1 MNDKPPIKVEPWFLL
16 ECNNMQR
23 PHACKEIP
31 PEASTSSDHRQPL
44 WSQIL
49 CFRGLP
55 LLLVLTSGIPTLNAQ
70 KNPPSNNQAT
80 MSQLQQAIA
89 IAEHGDESR
98 ALALT
103 RDLLAR
109 HPNFEPALKFQGALL
124 EDLGNGSE
132 ATASFQAA
140 LKLAPADPELLFKV
154 GLSQLQTGHN
164 TEAINLLTRA
174 LKYTP
179 RDRDTLYYL
188 AQAYHLNGDNDLA
201 LKTIQ
206 QSLKVDPNNA
216 SVWQKY
222 GELLCSSGD
231 NQAATQ
237 WLLKAQQSDPTLD
250 RIDFDLGVAS
260 YRGMD
265 LDRALEYSSQAA
277 QRKPNDLTVQALLAA
292 VYVKLGK
299 WQDAAPIFQSIL
311 QVKSDDVP
319 SLLGLGQC
327 ELELKNYQQGADLL
341 EQLLRQDPTQ
351 ILAHFYLSK
360 AYAGLGRTADAKYE
374 AELHRTMLEQASSSG
389 PQGDAAQQD
398 RVWDQARLLL
408 LANKESAALQ
418 LFRDQSKGPFA
429 TPAGSYVLAGTLY
442 SSMDRPNDSERCLH
456 KALELDPT
464 VRGAHTSL
472 GILALQQDDLDK
484 AENEF
489 KAELAIHPN
498 DQSALAELGEIRY
511 RQARW
516 ADAANLL
523 SKSKTMV
530 PSLLFILCDSYF
542 HLGDVKNA
550 NLTAELLVTY
560 SKDQP
565 EAVQGVIDLLNRN
578 QQQDLA
584 RKLQERQRS

>member
-1 MNDKPPIKVEPWFLL
+1 
-16 ECNNMQR
+16 
-23 PHACKEIP
+23 
-31 PEASTSSDHRQPL
+31 
-44 WSQIL
+44 
-49 CFRGLP
+49 
-55 LLLVLTSGIPTLNAQ
+55 
-70 KNPPSNNQAT
+70 
-80 MSQLQQAIA
+80 MSRLHQAIA
-89 IAEHGDESR
+89 IAEHGDETR

-103 RDLLAR
+103 RDLLAQ

-124 EDLGNGSE
+124 EDLGHGPE
-132 ATASFQAA
+132 AIASFQAA
-140 LKLAPADPELLFKV
+140 LKLAPVDPELLFKV
-154 GLSQLQTGHN
+154 GLYQLQTGHN
-164 TEAINLLTRA
+164 AEAINLLARA
-174 LKYTP
+174 LKYSP

-206 QSLKVDPNNA
+206 QCLKVDPDNA

-231 NQAATQ
+231 NQAAMQ

-260 YRGMD
+260 YRAMD
-265 LDRALEYSSQAA
+265 LDHALQYSEQAA
-277 QRKPNDLTVQALLAA
+277 QQKPIDLTVQALLAA

-311 QVKSDDVP
+311 HVKADDVP

-327 ELELKNYQQGADLL
+327 ELELKNYQQAANLL

-351 ILAHFYLSK
+351 ILAHFYLSR
-360 AYAGLGRTADAKYE
+360 AYIGLGRTADAKYE
-374 AELHRTMLEQASSSG
+374 AELHRTMLEQASASG
-389 PQGDAAQQD
+389 PQADAAQQD
-398 RVWDQARLLL
+398 KVWEQARQLLL
-408 LANKESAALQ
+408 DNKESAALQ

-442 SSMDRPNDSERCLH
+442 SSMDRPKDAERCLR
-456 KALELDPT
+456 KALQLDPT
-464 VRGAHTSL
+464 VHGAHTSF
-472 GILALQQDDLDK
+472 GVLALQQNNLDK

-489 KAELAIHPN
+489 KAELALHPN
-498 DQSALAELGEIRY
+498 DQSALAELGTIRY
-511 RQARW
+511 HQGRW
-516 ADAANLL
+516 SDAAALL
-523 SKSKTMV
+523 SSSKTTD

-542 HLGDVKNA
+542 HLGNVKDA

-560 SKDQP
+560 SKHQP

-578 QQQDLA
+578 QQHDLA
-584 RKLQERQRS
+584 QKLLHQQPS

>member
-1 MNDKPPIKVEPWFLL
+1 
-16 ECNNMQR
+16 MQR
-23 PHACKEIP
+23 LPICKEIP
-31 PEASTSSDHRQPL
+31 LKASSSNRPQL
-44 WSQIL
+44 IGSQRVRL
-49 CFRGLP
+49 HHLAW
-55 LLLVLTSGIPTLNAQ
+55 LLALAAAMPALNAQ
-70 KNPPSNNQAT
+70 KPAPSNNPAL
-80 MSQLQQAIA
+80 MSQLHQAIA

-103 RDLLAR
+103 QDLLAQ

-124 EDLGNGSE
+124 EDLGKESE
-132 ATASFQAA
+132 SIASFQAA
-140 LKLAPADPELLFKV
+140 LKLAPTDPELLFKV
-154 GLSQLQTGHN
+154 GLYQLQTGHN
-164 TEAINLLTRA
+164 PEAIHLLAGA
-174 LKYTP
+174 LKYSP

-201 LKTIQ
+201 LKTLQ
-206 QSLKVDPNNA
+206 QCLKVDPNNA

-231 NQAATQ
+231 YQAATQ
-237 WLLKAQQSDPTLD
+237 WLLKAQQADPTLD
-250 RIDFDLGVAS
+250 RIDFDLAVAS
-260 YRGMD
+260 FRGMD
-265 LDRALEYSSQAA
+265 LDQALQYSTQAA

-299 WQDAAPIFQSIL
+299 WQDAAPIFESIL

-327 ELELKNYQQGADLL
+327 ELELKNYQQAANLL

-351 ILAHFYLSK
+351 ILAHFYLSR

-389 PQGDAAQQD
+389 PPADAD
-398 RVWDQARLLL
+398 KENKVWDQARQLLL
-408 LANKESAALQ
+408 DNKEPAALQ

-442 SSMDRPNDSERCLH
+442 SSMNRPNDAERCLR
-456 KALELDPT
+456 KALQLDPT
-464 VRGAHTSL
+464 VHGAHTSL

-489 KAELAIHPN
+489 KAELALHPN

-511 RQARW
+511 HQARW

-523 SKSKTMV
+523 AQSKTTV

-560 SKDQP
+560 SKGQP

-578 QQQDLA
+578 QQQELA
-584 RKLQERQRS
+584 QKLLRQQPS

>member
-1 MNDKPPIKVEPWFLL
+1 
-16 ECNNMQR
+16 MQR
-23 PHACKEIP
+23 PYPCKERS
-31 PEASTSSDHRQPL
+31 PEAPSSSDRRQPIC
-44 WSQIL
+44 SQTVCL
-49 CFRGLP
+49 QGLA
-55 LLLVLTSGIPTLNAQ
+55 LLLGLTLGISTLNAQ
-70 KNPPSNNQAT
+70 KTSPSNNPAL
-80 MSQLQQAIA
+80 MSQLHQAIA
-89 IAEHGDESR
+89 TADHGDETR

-103 RDLLAR
+103 RDLLAQ

-124 EDLGNGSE
+124 EDLGNGPD
-132 ATASFQAA
+132 AIASFQAA
-140 LKLAPADPELLFKV
+140 LKLAPTDPELLFKV
-154 GLSQLQTGHN
+154 GLYQLQSGHN
-164 TEAINLLTRA
+164 AEAINLLARA
-174 LKYTP
+174 LKYSP

-206 QSLKVDPNNA
+206 QCLKVDPNNA

-231 NQAATQ
+231 NQAAMQ

-260 YRGMD
+260 FRSMD
-265 LDRALEYSSQAA
+265 LDHALQYSEQAA

-299 WQDAAPIFQSIL
+299 WQDAEPIFRSIL

-327 ELELKNYQQGADLL
+327 ELELKNYQQAANLL

-351 ILAHFYLSK
+351 ILAHFYLSR

-389 PQGDAAQQD
+389 PEADAAQENK
-398 RVWDQARLLL
+398 VWDQARQLLL
-408 LANKESAALQ
+408 DNRESAALQ

-442 SSMDRPNDSERCLH
+442 SSMDRPNDAKRCLH

-464 VRGAHTSL
+464 VRGAYTSL
-472 GILALQQDDLDK
+472 GILALQQGDLDK

-489 KAELAIHPN
+489 KAELVIHPN

-511 RQARW
+511 HQARW

-523 SKSKTMV
+523 AQSKTMV

-565 EAVQGVIDLLNRN
+565 EAIQGVIDLLNRN
-578 QQQDLA
+578 QQQALA
-584 RKLQERQRS
+584 RKLQEKQRS

>member
-1 MNDKPPIKVEPWFLL
+1 MRPP
-16 ECNNMQR
+16 
-23 PHACKEIP
+23 HSCKEIS
-31 PEASTSSDHRQPL
+31 PESPSPSARCQPI
-44 WSQIL
+44 WPQIVCL
-49 CFRGLP
+49 QGLA
-55 LLLVLTSGIPTLNAQ
+55 LLLGLTSGTSTLNAQ
-70 KNPPSNNQAT
+70 KTSPSNNPAL
-80 MSQLQQAIA
+80 MSQLHQAIA
-89 IAEHGDESR
+89 IADHGDENR
-98 ALALT
+98 ALTLT
-103 RDLLAR
+103 QDLLAQ

-124 EDLGNGSE
+124 EDLGKGAESI
-132 ATASFQAA
+132 ASFQAA

-154 GLSQLQTGHN
+154 GLYQLQTGHN
-164 TEAINLLTRA
+164 AEAINLLARA
-174 LKYTP
+174 LKYSP

-206 QSLKVDPNNA
+206 QCLKVDPNNA

-231 NQAATQ
+231 NQAAMQ

-250 RIDFDLGVAS
+250 RIDFDLGVVS
-260 YRGMD
+260 FRSMD
-265 LDRALEYSSQAA
+265 LDHALQYSEQAA

-299 WQDAAPIFQSIL
+299 WQDAEPIFQSIL

-327 ELELKNYQQGADLL
+327 ELELKNYQQAANLL

-351 ILAHFYLSK
+351 ILAHFYLSR

-389 PQGDAAQQD
+389 PQGDADQENK
-398 RVWDQARLLL
+398 VWDQARQLLL
-408 LANKESAALQ
+408 DNKESAALQ
-418 LFRDQSKGPFA
+418 LFRDQSKGPLA

-442 SSMDRPNDSERCLH
+442 SSMDRPNDAERCLR
-456 KALELDPT
+456 KALQMDPA

-472 GILALQQDDLDK
+472 GIIALQQNNLDK

-489 KAELAIHPN
+489 KAELAVHLN

-516 ADAANLL
+516 SDAANFL

-560 SKDQP
+560 SKNQP

-584 RKLQERQRS
+584 QKLLRQQPS

>member
-1 MNDKPPIKVEPWFLL
+1 L
-16 ECNNMQR
+16 
-23 PHACKEIP
+23 A
-31 PEASTSSDHRQPL
+31 
-44 WSQIL
+44 
-49 CFRGLP
+49 
-55 LLLVLTSGIPTLNAQ
+55 LLLGLTSGISTLNAQ
-70 KNPPSNNQAT
+70 KTSPSNNQAL
-80 MSQLQQAIA
+80 MSQLHQAIS

-103 RDLLAR
+103 RDLLAQ
-109 HPNFEPALKFQGALL
+109 HPTFEPALKLQGALL
-124 EDLGNGSE
+124 EDLGNGPD
-132 ATASFQAA
+132 AIASFQAA
-140 LKLAPADPELLFKV
+140 LKLAPTDPELLFKV
-154 GLSQLQTGHN
+154 GLYQLQAGHN
-164 TEAINLLTRA
+164 AEAINLLTRA
-174 LKYTP
+174 LKYSP

-206 QSLKVDPNNA
+206 QCLKVDPNNA

-265 LDRALEYSSQAA
+265 LDHALEYSEQAA

-311 QVKSDDVP
+311 QIKSDDVP

-327 ELELKNYQQGADLL
+327 ELELKNYQQAANLL
-341 EQLLRQDPTQ
+341 EQLLHQDPTQ

-360 AYAGLGRTADAKYE
+360 AYMGLGRTADAKYE
-374 AELHRTMLEQASSSG
+374 ADLHRTMLEQTSSSG
-389 PQGDAAQQD
+389 PQGDAD
-398 RVWDQARLLL
+398 RENKVWDQARQLLL
-408 LANKESAALQ
+408 DNKESAALQ

-442 SSMDRPNDSERCLH
+442 SSMDRPNDAERCLR
-456 KALELDPT
+456 KALQMEPT

-472 GILALQQDDLDK
+472 GILALQQDNLDK

-489 KAELAIHPN
+489 KAELALHPN

-511 RQARW
+511 HQARW

-523 SKSKTMV
+523 SKSKTTV

-542 HLGDVKNA
+542 HLGNVKDA

-565 EAVQGVIDLLNRN
+565 EAVQGVIDLLIRN

-584 RKLQERQRS
+584 KKLLRQQPS

>member
-1 MNDKPPIKVEPWFLL
+1 
-16 ECNNMQR
+16 MQR
-23 PHACKEIP
+23 PHPCKEIP
-31 PEASTSSDHRQPL
+31 PKASSSSDRRQPI
-44 WSQIL
+44 WSQML
-49 CFRGLP
+49 SLTRLA
-55 LLLVLTSGIPTLNAQ
+55 LLLALTSGVSTIDAQ
-70 KNPPSNNQAT
+70 STPPSNNPAL
-80 MSQLQQAIA
+80 MSQLHQAIA
-89 IAEHGDESR
+89 IAEQGDENR

-103 RDLLAR
+103 QDLLAQ

-124 EDLGNGSE
+124 EDLGNGPG
-132 ATASFQAA
+132 AIASFQAA

-154 GLSQLQTGHN
+154 GLYQLQTSHN
-164 TEAINLLTRA
+164 AEAINLLARA

-188 AQAYHLNGDNDLA
+188 AQAYHLNGDSDLA

-206 QSLKVDPNNA
+206 QCLKVDPNNA

-231 NQAATQ
+231 CQAATE

-260 YRGMD
+260 FRSMD
-265 LDRALEYSSQAA
+265 LDQALQYSTQAA

-299 WQDAAPIFQSIL
+299 WQDAKPIFQSIL
-311 QVKSDDVP
+311 QVKRDDVP

-327 ELELKNYQQGADLL
+327 ELELKNYQQAADLL
-341 EQLLRQDPTQ
+341 EQLVRQDPTQ
-351 ILAHFYLSK
+351 ILAHFYLSR
-360 AYAGLGRTADAKYE
+360 AYAGLGRTSDAKYE
-374 AELHRTMLEQASSSG
+374 AELHRTMLEQASSAG
-389 PQGDAAQQD
+389 PQGDAAQENK
-398 RVWDQARLLL
+398 VWDQARQLLL
-408 LANKESAALQ
+408 ENKESAALQ

-442 SSMDRPNDSERCLH
+442 SSMDRPIDAERCLH

-472 GILALQQDDLDK
+472 GILALQQNNLDK
-484 AENEF
+484 AESEF

-511 RQARW
+511 HQARW

-565 EAVQGVIDLLNRN
+565 QAVQGVIDLLNRN

-584 RKLQERQRS
+584 QKLLHQQPS

>member
-1 MNDKPPIKVEPWFLL
+1 LKATP
-16 ECNNMQR
+16 MQR
-23 PHACKEIP
+23 HPPFDGILPAAC
-31 PEASTSSDHRQPL
+31 SSLDRRPARSLNPITIHRL
-44 WSQIL
+44 
-49 CFRGLP
+49 LP
-55 LLLVLTSGIPTLNAQ
+55 SLLLCWSVASLSAQ
-70 KNPPSNNQAT
+70 TVASPNNQAL
-80 MSQLQQAIA
+80 MSQLHEAIM
-89 IAEHGDESR
+89 IADRGDENR

-103 RDLLAR
+103 RDLLVR

-124 EDLGNGSE
+124 EDLGNESD
-132 ATASFQAA
+132 ALASFQAA

-154 GLSQLQTGHN
+154 GLYQLQTGH
-164 TEAINLLTRA
+164 TAEAINLLARA
-174 LKYTP
+174 LKYSP

-206 QSLKVDPNNA
+206 ECLKVDPDNA

-231 NQAATQ
+231 NQAAMQ

-260 YRGMD
+260 FRSMD
-265 LDRALEYSSQAA
+265 LDNALQYSEQAA
-277 QRKPNDLTVQALLAA
+277 QRKPNDLTAQALLAA

-299 WQDAAPIFQSIL
+299 WQNAKPIFQSIL
-311 QVKSDDVP
+311 QVKPDDVP

-327 ELELKNYQQGADLL
+327 ELELKNYQQAATLL

-351 ILAHFYLSK
+351 ILAHFYLSR

-374 AELHRTMLEQASSSG
+374 ADLHRTMLEQASSAG
-389 PQGDAAQQD
+389 PQADTAQENK
-398 RVWDQARLLL
+398 VWEQARQLL

-429 TPAGSYVLAGTLY
+429 TPAGSYVLTGTLY
-442 SSMDRPNDSERCLH
+442 SSIDKPSDAERCLH
-456 KALELDPT
+456 KALQLDPS

-472 GILALQQDDLDK
+472 GLLALQQNNLDK

-511 RQARW
+511 HQGRW
-516 ADAANLL
+516 ADAASLL

-530 PSLLFILCDSYF
+530 PSLLYILCDSYF

-550 NLTAELLVTY
+550 DLTAELLVTY
-560 SKDQP
+560 AKDQP
-565 EAVQGVIDLLNRN
+565 AALQGVIDLLNRN

-584 RKLQERQRS
+584 RKLQQRQPS

>member
-1 MNDKPPIKVEPWFLL
+1 
-16 ECNNMQR
+16 MQR
-23 PHACKEIP
+23 LPICKEIP
-31 PEASTSSDHRQPL
+31 LQVSSSNRPQL
-44 WSQIL
+44 IGSQSVRL
-49 CFRGLP
+49 HHLAW
-55 LLLVLTSGIPTLNAQ
+55 LLALAAAIPALNAQ
-70 KNPPSNNQAT
+70 KPAPSNNPAL
-80 MSQLQQAIA
+80 MSQLHQAIA

-103 RDLLAR
+103 QDLLAE

-124 EDLGNGSE
+124 EDLGKESE
-132 ATASFQAA
+132 SIASFQAA
-140 LKLAPADPELLFKV
+140 LKLAPTDPELLFKV
-154 GLSQLQTGHN
+154 GLYQLQTGHN
-164 TEAINLLTRA
+164 PEAIHLLAGA
-174 LKYTP
+174 LKYSP

-206 QSLKVDPNNA
+206 ECLKVDPNNA

-231 NQAATQ
+231 YQAATQ
-237 WLLKAQQSDPTLD
+237 WLLKAQQADPTLD
-250 RIDFDLGVAS
+250 RIDFDLAVAS
-260 YRGMD
+260 FRGMD
-265 LDRALEYSSQAA
+265 LDQALQYSTQAA

-299 WQDAAPIFQSIL
+299 WQDAAPIFESIL

-327 ELELKNYQQGADLL
+327 ELELKNYQQAANLL

-351 ILAHFYLSK
+351 ILAHFYLSR

-389 PQGDAAQQD
+389 PPADAD
-398 RVWDQARLLL
+398 KENKVWDQARQLLL
-408 LANKESAALQ
+408 DNKEPAALQ

-442 SSMDRPNDSERCLH
+442 SSMNRPNDAERCLR
-456 KALELDPT
+456 KALQLDPT
-464 VRGAHTSL
+464 VHGAHTSL

-489 KAELAIHPN
+489 KAELALHPN

-511 RQARW
+511 HQARW

-523 SKSKTMV
+523 AQSKTTV

-560 SKDQP
+560 SKGQP

-578 QQQDLA
+578 QQQELA
-584 RKLQERQRS
+584 QKLLRQQPS

>member
-1 MNDKPPIKVEPWFLL
+1 
-16 ECNNMQR
+16 MQQAMRR
-23 PHACKEIP
+23 PHSGKEIP
-31 PEASTSSDHRQPL
+31 AEAASPSNRRQL
-44 WSQIL
+44 IWSQIVCL
-49 CFRGLP
+49 QGLA
-55 LLLVLTSGIPTLNAQ
+55 LLLGLTSGISTLNAQ
-70 KNPPSNNQAT
+70 KTSPSNNPAL
-80 MSQLQQAIA
+80 MSQLHQAIA
-89 IAEHGDESR
+89 IAEHGDENR

-103 RDLLAR
+103 RDLLAQ

-132 ATASFQAA
+132 AIASFQAA
-140 LKLAPADPELLFKV
+140 LKLAPTDPELLFKI
-154 GLSQLQTGHN
+154 GLYQLQTGHN
-164 TEAINLLTRA
+164 AEAINLLARA
-174 LKYTP
+174 LKYSP

-188 AQAYHLNGDNDLA
+188 AQAYHLNGDNDVA
-201 LKTIQ
+201 LKAIQ
-206 QSLKVDPNNA
+206 ECLKVDSNNA

-231 NQAATQ
+231 NQAAMQ
-237 WLLKAQQSDPTLD
+237 WLHKAQQSDPTLD
-250 RIDFDLGVAS
+250 RIDFDLAVAS
-260 YRGMD
+260 FRSMD
-265 LDRALEYSSQAA
+265 LDQALQYSTQAA
-277 QRKPNDLTVQALLAA
+277 QRKPNNLTVQALLAA

-299 WQDAAPIFQSIL
+299 WQDAEPIFRSIL
-311 QVKSDDVP
+311 QVKSNDVP
-319 SLLGLGQC
+319 SMLGLGQC
-327 ELELKNYQQGADLL
+327 ELELKNYQQAANLL

-351 ILAHFYLSK
+351 ILAHFYLSR

-374 AELHRTMLEQASSSG
+374 ADLHRTMLEQASSAG
-389 PQGDAAQQD
+389 PQGDAAQENK
-398 RVWDQARLLL
+398 VWDEARQLLL
-408 LANKESAALQ
+408 DNKESAALQ

-429 TPAGSYVLAGTLY
+429 TPAGSYVLVGTLY
-442 SSMDRPNDSERCLH
+442 SAMDRPNDAERCLH

-472 GILALQQDDLDK
+472 GIMALQQNNLDK

-511 RQARW
+511 HQARW

-565 EAVQGVIDLLNRN
+565 KAVQGVIDLLNRN

-584 RKLQERQRS
+584 QKLLHQQPS

>member
-1 MNDKPPIKVEPWFLL
+1 
-16 ECNNMQR
+16 MQR
-23 PHACKEIP
+23 PHPCKEIP
-31 PEASTSSDHRQPL
+31 PKVSSSSDRRQPIWL
-44 WSQIL
+44 QTLSL
-49 CFRGLP
+49 TRLA
-55 LLLVLTSGIPTLNAQ
+55 LLLALTSGVSTIDAQ
-70 KNPPSNNQAT
+70 STPPSNNSAL
-80 MSQLQQAIA
+80 MSQLHQAIA
-89 IAEHGDESR
+89 IAEQGDENR

-103 RDLLAR
+103 QDLLAQ

-124 EDLGNGSE
+124 EDLGNGPG
-132 ATASFQAA
+132 AIASFQAA
-140 LKLAPADPELLFKV
+140 LKLAPTDPELLFKV
-154 GLSQLQTGHN
+154 GLYQLQTSQN
-164 TEAINLLTRA
+164 AEAINLLARA

-188 AQAYHLNGDNDLA
+188 AQAYHLNGDSDLA

-206 QSLKVDPNNA
+206 QCLKVDPNNA

-231 NQAATQ
+231 CQAATE

-260 YRGMD
+260 FRSMD
-265 LDRALEYSSQAA
+265 LDQALQYSTQAA

-299 WQDAAPIFQSIL
+299 WQDAKPIFQSIL
-311 QVKSDDVP
+311 QVKRDDVP

-327 ELELKNYQQGADLL
+327 ELELKNYQQAANLL

-351 ILAHFYLSK
+351 ILAHFYLSR
-360 AYAGLGRTADAKYE
+360 AYAGLGRTSDAKYE
-374 AELHRTMLEQASSSG
+374 AELHRTMLEQASSAG
-389 PQGDAAQQD
+389 PQGDAAQENK
-398 RVWDQARLLL
+398 VWDEARQLLL
-408 LANKESAALQ
+408 DNKESAALQ

-429 TPAGSYVLAGTLY
+429 KPAGSYVLVGTLY
-442 SSMDRPNDSERCLH
+442 SAMDRPNDAERCLH

-472 GILALQQDDLDK
+472 GIMALQQNNLDK

-511 RQARW
+511 HQARW

-565 EAVQGVIDLLNRN
+565 KAVQGVIDLLNRN

-584 RKLQERQRS
+584 QKLLHQQPS

>member
-1 MNDKPPIKVEPWFLL
+1 MRPPRSR
-16 ECNNMQR
+16 N
-23 PHACKEIP
+23 EIP
-31 PEASTSSDHRQPL
+31 PEAPSPSNRRQPIC
-44 WSQIL
+44 SQIGCL
-49 CFRGLP
+49 HGVILFVGLICGA
-55 LLLVLTSGIPTLNAQ
+55 VNLNAQ
-70 KNPPSNNQAT
+70 QASPSNPPAL
-80 MSQLQQAIA
+80 MSDLHQAIA
-89 IAEHGDESR
+89 LAQHGDETQ

-124 EDLGNGSE
+124 EDLGNESD
-132 ATASFQAA
+132 AIASFQAA
-140 LKLAPADPELLFKV
+140 LKLAPTDPELLFKV
-154 GLSQLQTGHN
+154 GLYQLQTGHN
-164 TEAINLLTRA
+164 PEAINLLVRA

-206 QSLKVDPNNA
+206 QCLEVDPDNA

-231 NQAATQ
+231 NQGAIH

-260 YRGMD
+260 FRAMN
-265 LDRALEYSSQAA
+265 LDQALQYSTQAA
-277 QRKPNDLTVQALLAA
+277 QRRPNDLTAQALLAA

-311 QVKSDDVP
+311 QLKPGDVP

-327 ELELKNYQQGADLL
+327 ELELKNYQQAATLL
-341 EQLLRQDPTQ
+341 ERLLRQDPTQ
-351 ILAHFYLSK
+351 VLAHFYLSR

-374 AELHRTMLEQASSSG
+374 ADLHRTMLEQASASG
-389 PQGDAAQQD
+389 PQADADKQNK
-398 RVWDQARLLL
+398 VWDQARQLLL
-408 LANKESAALQ
+408 DNKESAALQ
-418 LFRDQSKGPFA
+418 LFRDQSTGPFA
-429 TPAGSYVLAGTLY
+429 TPAGAYVLTGTLY
-442 SSMDRPNDSERCLH
+442 SSMDRPNDAERCLH
-456 KALELDPT
+456 KALELDPN

-472 GILALQQDDLDK
+472 GILALQQGNPDK

-498 DQSALAELGEIRY
+498 DQSALAELGAVRY
-511 RQARW
+511 HQGRW
-516 ADAANLL
+516 SDAANLL
-523 SKSKTMV
+523 SKSKTTE

-550 NLTAELLVTY
+550 DLTAELLVAY
-560 SKDQP
+560 SKNQP
-565 EAVQGVIDLLNRN
+565 QVVQGVIDLLNRN

-584 RKLQERQRS
+584 RKLQQGQHS

>member
-1 MNDKPPIKVEPWFLL
+1 MR
-16 ECNNMQR
+16 R
-23 PHACKEIP
+23 PQSCKEVSP
-31 PEASTSSDHRQPL
+31 KSPYPSDRCQL
-44 WSQIL
+44 IRSQIVYL
-49 CFRGLP
+49 PGLA
-55 LLLVLTSGIPTLNAQ
+55 LLLGLTSGIPTLNAQ
-70 KNPPSNNQAT
+70 KTPPPNNPAL
-80 MSQLQQAIA
+80 MSQLHQAIA
-89 IAEHGDESR
+89 IAEHGDENR

-103 RDLLAR
+103 QELLAQ
-109 HPNFEPALKFQGALL
+109 HPNFEPALKFQGALQ
-124 EDLGNGSE
+124 EDLGNGSD
-132 ATASFQAA
+132 ASASFQAA
-140 LKLAPADPELLFKV
+140 LKLAPTDPELLFKV
-154 GLSQLQTGHN
+154 GLYQLQTGHN
-164 TEAINLLTRA
+164 AEAINLLARA
-174 LKYTP
+174 LKYSP

-188 AQAYHLNGDNDLA
+188 SQAYHLNGDNDLA

-206 QSLKVDPNNA
+206 QCLKVDPNNA

-231 NQAATQ
+231 NQAAMQ
-237 WLLKAQQSDPTLD
+237 WLLKAQHSDPTLD

-260 YRGMD
+260 FRSMD
-265 LDRALEYSSQAA
+265 LDQALQYSTQAA
-277 QRKPNDLTVQALLAA
+277 QRKPNDLTVQALLAT

-327 ELELKNYQQGADLL
+327 ELELKNYQQAANLL

-351 ILAHFYLSK
+351 ILAHFYLSR

-389 PQGDAAQQD
+389 PQGDASQENK
-398 RVWDQARLLL
+398 VWEQARQLLL
-408 LANKESAALQ
+408 DNKESAALQ

-429 TPAGSYVLAGTLY
+429 TPAGSYVLTGTLY
-442 SSMDRPNDSERCLH
+442 SSMDRPNDAERCLH

-464 VRGAHTSL
+464 ARGAHTSL
-472 GILALQQDDLDK
+472 GLLALQQNNLDK

-498 DQSALAELGEIRY
+498 DPSALAELGEIRY
-511 RQARW
+511 HQARW

-523 SKSKTMV
+523 SQSKTTV

-542 HLGDVKNA
+542 HLGNVKAA

-560 SKDQP
+560 SKNQP

-578 QQQDLA
+578 QQQELA
-584 RKLQERQRS
+584 QKLLHQQPS

>member
-1 MNDKPPIKVEPWFLL
+1 V
-16 ECNNMQR
+16 
-23 PHACKEIP
+23 
-31 PEASTSSDHRQPL
+31 
-44 WSQIL
+44 
-49 CFRGLP
+49 
-55 LLLVLTSGIPTLNAQ
+55 
-70 KNPPSNNQAT
+70 
-80 MSQLQQAIA
+80 MSQLHQAIA

-103 RDLLAR
+103 RDLLAH

-124 EDLGNGSE
+124 EDLGNGSDAIE
-132 ATASFQAA
+132 SFQAA
-140 LKLAPADPELLFKV
+140 LKLAPTDPELLFKV
-154 GLSQLQTGHN
+154 GLYQLQTGHN
-164 TEAINLLTRA
+164 AEAISLLTRA
-174 LKYTP
+174 VKYSP

-206 QSLKVDPNNA
+206 QCLKVDPKNA

-231 NQAATQ
+231 NQAAMP

-250 RIDFDLGVAS
+250 RIDFDLAVAS
-260 YRGMD
+260 FRNMD
-265 LDRALEYSSQAA
+265 LDQALQYSTQAA
-277 QRKPNDLTVQALLAA
+277 QRKPNDLTAQALLAA

-299 WQDAAPIFQSIL
+299 WQDAKPIFQAIL
-311 QVKSDDVP
+311 QVKSDDAP
-319 SLLGLGQC
+319 SLLELGQC
-327 ELELKNYQQGADLL
+327 ELELKNYQQAANLL

-374 AELHRTMLEQASSSG
+374 AELHRTMLEQASSAA
-389 PQGDAAQQD
+389 PQADAD
-398 RVWDQARLLL
+398 KENKVWEQARQLL
-408 LANKESAALQ
+408 LASKESAALQ

-442 SSMDRPNDSERCLH
+442 SSMDRPNDAERCLR
-456 KALELDPT
+456 KALQLDPT

-472 GILALQQDDLDK
+472 GILALQQDDLGK
-484 AENEF
+484 AEKEF
-489 KAELAIHPN
+489 NAELAIHPN

-511 RQARW
+511 RQGRW

-523 SKSKTMV
+523 SKSKTTV
-530 PSLLFILCDSYF
+530 PSLLFILCDAYF

-565 EAVQGVIDLLNRN
+565 EVVQGVIDLLNRN

-584 RKLQERQRS
+584 RKLLHQQPSS

>member
-1 MNDKPPIKVEPWFLL
+1 MR
-16 ECNNMQR
+16 R
-23 PHACKEIP
+23 PHCKEIP
-31 PEASTSSDHRQPL
+31 QESHSPSDRRQPICSRIVCL
-44 WSQIL
+44 
-49 CFRGLP
+49 RGLA
-55 LLLVLTSGIPTLNAQ
+55 LLLGLTSGISALNAQ
-70 KNPPSNNQAT
+70 KTSPSNNPVL
-80 MSQLQQAIA
+80 MSQLHQAIA
-89 IAEHGDESR
+89 IAEHGDENR

-103 RDLLAR
+103 QDLLAQ

-124 EDLGNGSE
+124 EDLGDRSE
-132 ATASFQAA
+132 SIASFQAA

-154 GLSQLQTGHN
+154 GLYQLQTGHN
-164 TEAINLLTRA
+164 AEAINLLARA

-201 LKTIQ
+201 LKAIQ
-206 QSLKVDPNNA
+206 QCLKLDPNNA

-231 NQAATQ
+231 CQAATQ

-250 RIDFDLGVAS
+250 RIDFDLAVAS
-260 YRGMD
+260 FRSMD
-265 LDRALEYSSQAA
+265 LDQALQYSTQAA
-277 QRKPNDLTVQALLAA
+277 QRKPNDPTVQALLAA

-299 WQDAAPIFQSIL
+299 WQDAEPIFRSIL
-311 QVKSDDVP
+311 EVKSNDVP

-327 ELELKNYQQGADLL
+327 ELELKNYQQAANLL
-341 EQLLRQDPTQ
+341 EQLLRQDPSQ

-374 AELHRTMLEQASSSG
+374 ADLHRTMLEQASSAG
-389 PQGDAAQQD
+389 PQGNAAQENK
-398 RVWDQARLLL
+398 VWEQARQLLL
-408 LANKESAALQ
+408 ENKEPAALQ

-429 TPAGSYVLAGTLY
+429 TPAGSYVLAGSLY
-442 SSMDRPNDSERCLH
+442 SSMDRPNDAERCLH
-456 KALELDPT
+456 KALELDPS
-464 VRGAHTSL
+464 VHGAHTSL
-472 GILALQQDDLDK
+472 GIMALQQNNLDK

-511 RQARW
+511 RQGRW

-523 SKSKTMV
+523 SKSKTTV

-565 EAVQGVIDLLNRN
+565 EAIQGVIDLLNRN

-584 RKLQERQRS
+584 QKLLHQQPS

>member
-1 MNDKPPIKVEPWFLL
+1 
-16 ECNNMQR
+16 
-23 PHACKEIP
+23 
-31 PEASTSSDHRQPL
+31 
-44 WSQIL
+44 
-49 CFRGLP
+49 
-55 LLLVLTSGIPTLNAQ
+55 
-70 KNPPSNNQAT
+70 
-80 MSQLQQAIA
+80 MSQLHQAIA
-89 IAEHGDESR
+89 IAEHGDEHR

-103 RDLLAR
+103 QDLLAQ

-132 ATASFQAA
+132 AIASFQAA
-140 LKLAPADPELLFKV
+140 LRLAPTDPELLFKI
-154 GLSQLQTGHN
+154 GLYQLQTGHDA
-164 TEAINLLTRA
+164 EAINLLARA
-174 LKYTP
+174 LKYSP
-179 RDRDTLYYL
+179 HDRDTLYYL

-206 QSLKVDPNNA
+206 QCLKVDPNNA

-231 NQAATQ
+231 NQAAIQ

-250 RIDFDLGVAS
+250 RIDFDLAVAS
-260 YRGMD
+260 FRSMD
-265 LDRALEYSSQAA
+265 LDQALQYSTQAA
-277 QRKPNDLTVQALLAA
+277 QRSPNDLTVRALLAA
-292 VYVKLGK
+292 VYVKLGR

-327 ELELKNYQQGADLL
+327 ELELKNYQQAANLL

-351 ILAHFYLSK
+351 ILAHFYLSR
-360 AYAGLGRTADAKYE
+360 AYAGLGRTADSKYE
-374 AELHRTMLEQASSSG
+374 AELHRSMLEQASSSG
-389 PQGDAAQQD
+389 PEGNTAQENK
-398 RVWDQARLLL
+398 VWDQARQLLL
-408 LANKESAALQ
+408 VNKESAALQ

-442 SSMDRPNDSERCLH
+442 SSMDRPSDAERCLL
-456 KALELDPT
+456 KALQLDPT

-472 GILALQQDDLDK
+472 GLIALQQNDLDK

-498 DQSALAELGEIRY
+498 DPSALAELGEIRY
-511 RQARW
+511 RQGRW
-516 ADAANLL
+516 SDAANLL
-523 SKSKTMV
+523 AQSKTTV

-542 HLGDVKNA
+542 HLGNVKAA

-565 EAVQGVIDLLNRN
+565 DAIQAVIDLLNRN

-584 RKLQERQRS
+584 RKLQERLRS

>member
-1 MNDKPPIKVEPWFLL
+1 
-16 ECNNMQR
+16 MQR
-23 PHACKEIP
+23 PHSIREIP
-31 PEASTSSDHRQPL
+31 PEALSPSDRRQPIWPRVVRL
-44 WSQIL
+44 QRL
-49 CFRGLP
+49 A
-55 LLLVLTSGIPTLNAQ
+55 LLLGLTSGIATLNAQ
-70 KNPPSNNQAT
+70 KASPLNNQVL
-80 MSQLQQAIA
+80 MSQLHQAIT
-89 IAEHGDESR
+89 IAEHGDENR

-103 RDLLAR
+103 QDLLAQ

-124 EDLGNGSE
+124 EDLGNGSD
-132 ATASFQAA
+132 AIASFQAA
-140 LKLAPADPELLFKV
+140 LKLAPTDPELLFKV
-154 GLSQLQTGHN
+154 GLYQLQTGHN
-164 TEAINLLTRA
+164 AEAINLLARA
-174 LKYTP
+174 LKHTP

-201 LKTIQ
+201 LKTIEQ
-206 QSLKVDPNNA
+206 CLKVDPSNA

-231 NQAATQ
+231 CQAATQ
-237 WLLKAQQSDPTLD
+237 WLLKAQRSDPTLD

-260 YRGMD
+260 FRSMD
-265 LDRALEYSSQAA
+265 LDHALQYSEQAA

-299 WQDAAPIFQSIL
+299 WQDAKPIFQSIL
-311 QVKSDDVP
+311 QVKSDDIP

-327 ELELKNYQQGADLL
+327 ELELKNYEQAANLL

-374 AELHRTMLEQASSSG
+374 AELHRTMLEQASSAG
-389 PQGDAAQQD
+389 PQGDAAQENK
-398 RVWDQARLLL
+398 VWDQARQLLL
-408 LANKESAALQ
+408 DNKESAALQ

-442 SSMDRPNDSERCLH
+442 SSMDRPNDAERCLH
-456 KALELDPT
+456 KALELDPS

-472 GILALQQDDLDK
+472 GLLALQQDNLDK

-489 KAELAIHPN
+489 KAELAISPN

-511 RQARW
+511 HQARW

-542 HLGDVKNA
+542 RLGDIKNA

-565 EAVQGVIDLLNRN
+565 EAIQGVIDLLNRN

-584 RKLQERQRS
+584 QKLLHQQPS